1 MAKRGCDIAAEIASL
16 TALDLHMLRQR
27 WMECYGVEP
36 GNRISRQMLIQA
48 IACKL
53 QADALGGLGKTTQRK
68 LARLAA
74 ELRRDGQINAGRS
87 QTAST
92 GTRLIREW
100 KGKTHEVQVTGDGY
114 VWEGRRYRSLSQI
127 ARAIT
132 GTRWSGPRFFGL
144 DADGQ
149 SSPKA
154 MPMDPGGDQRPPPR
168 SKRQA
173 KPLTKQQKRIQQ
185 TPVKQTI
192 EHAMMEAIHG

>member
-1 MAKRGCDIAAEIASL
+1 MAKRGCDIAGEIASL

-48 IACKL
+48 IACKV

-68 LARLAA
+68 LARLAT
-74 ELRRDGQINAGRS
+74 ELRRDGQINAGRA

-127 ARAIT
+127 AREIT

-144 DADGQ
+144 EADGQ

-154 MPMDPGGDQRPPPR
+154 MPRNTSGDPQPASRGRPQVQ
-168 SKRQA
+168 SHTAKRQVSTQPKKSA
-173 KPLTKQQKRIQQ
+173 RHEIT
-185 TPVKQTI
+185 
-192 EHAMMEAIHG
+192 EAIHG